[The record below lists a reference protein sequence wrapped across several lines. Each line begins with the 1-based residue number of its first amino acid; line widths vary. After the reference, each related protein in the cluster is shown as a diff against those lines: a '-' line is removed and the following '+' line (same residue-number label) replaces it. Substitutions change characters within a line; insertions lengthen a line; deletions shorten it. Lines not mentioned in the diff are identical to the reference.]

1 MLAPH
6 LATVIGPKDHI
17 RHLKTPGSKVR
28 DQSPF
33 RVYEA
38 ETRVTIMTTSTPTR
52 TSVIR
57 SAARLRDR
65 AEAGRLVRDLMGGPV
80 SGRVVVGIGPGGFEV
95 ARAAAAG
102 REHVARL
109 DVEEFD
115 LPDPL
120 SPGHFAGAV
129 DGAGHVLLR
138 EAALG
143 RSDLV
148 RARLGKVEREAGDRM
163 QRPASRRPLP
173 VRDRDVVLVDDG
185 SSAPSKVAAALDFVR
200 RFRPLSVAIV
210 VACAPPERKERLAQL
225 VGAVSVAFSPAWAD
239 WFDWHG
245 ILYQS
250 DLDSKA

>member
-1 MLAPH
+1 MTLS
-6 LATVIGPKDHI
+6 VITHALDQSLG
-17 RHLKTPGSKVR
+17 
-28 DQSPF
+28 DQSPLPVRGAQI
-33 RVYEA
+33 RV
-38 ETRVTIMTTSTPTR
+38 RPMTISTPTR

-65 AEAGRLVRDLMGGPV
+65 NEAGGLVRGIMGDPV
-80 SGRVVVGIGPGGFEV
+80 PGRVVVGIGAGGLEV
-95 ARAAAAG
+95 AMAAAG
-102 REHVARL
+102 PHEHAARI

-120 SPGHFAGAV
+120 SPGHSAGAV

-148 RARLGKVEREAGDRM
+148 RARLGKAEREAGERM
-163 QRPASRRPLP
+163 ERPARRPLP

-185 SSAPSKVAAALDFVR
+185 CSSPSKVAAALDFVR
-200 RFRPLSVAIV
+200 RFHPLTVTIV
-210 VACAPPERKERLAQL
+210 VACAPPERKERLARL
-225 VGAVSVAFSPAWAD
+225 VGTVAVAFSPAWAD

-245 ILYQS
+245 VLYQS
-250 DLDSKA
+250 DLASAAV